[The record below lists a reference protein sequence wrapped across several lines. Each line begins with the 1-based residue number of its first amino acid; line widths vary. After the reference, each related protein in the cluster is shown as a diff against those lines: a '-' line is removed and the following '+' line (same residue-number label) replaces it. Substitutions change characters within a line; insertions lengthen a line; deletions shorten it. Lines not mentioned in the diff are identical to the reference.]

1 MISLLGMHRRS
12 RNATKFL
19 EYDNST
25 YGIKMQYPSDWRVE
39 VAAIH
44 PSSPHFIH
52 EEIMQATS
60 RYK

>member
-1 MISLLGMHRRS
+1 MHRRS